1 MGRVYYGQAG
11 YEGCSRSTRAAEAE
25 EDGRL
30 PLTRA
35 IPVVAARAG
44 VTQKVARAAL
54 VATHD
59 GEWHHTGNRA
69 RRTNYYSIDD
79 AVRHLDPEFAA
90 ECEEAERLERIDA
103 FRCRLIRRRD
113 CSVFVARRSTS
124 QNWRR
129 LSERL
134 AGSLGLLNCY
144 GGVFGGDVDA
154 KPGDFAALTAELDA
168 IRAKKASDEAKRV
181 ERAEAERR
189 EHEARRAR
197 ARAER
202 EAAVFVNRTHY
213 WPNVTDEP
221 TRRQYAAK
229 YAELRETM
237 NSSRAYDLAAQS

>member
-25 EDGRL
+25 ENGRL

-44 VTQKVARAAL
+44 VTRKVARAAL

-69 RRTNYYSIDD
+69 RRTNYYSLDA

-90 ECEEAERLERIDA
+90 ECEEAERTSRIET
-103 FRCRLIRRRD
+103 FRARLIRRRD
-113 CSVFVARRSTS
+113 CSVFVARRVTAHHW
-124 QNWRR
+124 QR
-129 LSERL
+129 LGERL
-134 AGSLGLLNCY
+134 AKPLGLLNCY

-154 KPGDFAALTAELDA
+154 KPGDFIALHAELDA
-168 IRAKKASDEAKRV
+168 RLTKKAEDQA
-181 ERAEAERR
+181 RAAELAERNRR
-189 EHEARRAR
+189 EVDARRAR

-202 EAAVFVNRTHY
+202 EAAVFVNLVHY
-213 WPNVTDEP
+213 WPHVTDEA